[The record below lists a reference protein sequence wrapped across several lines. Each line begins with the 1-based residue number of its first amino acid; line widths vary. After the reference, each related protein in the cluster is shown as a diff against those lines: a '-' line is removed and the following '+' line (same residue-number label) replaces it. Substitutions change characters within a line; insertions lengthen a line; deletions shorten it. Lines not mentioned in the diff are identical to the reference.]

1 MPPMDTGASWIDGDL
16 LHCSFC
22 GRAQKDVAKL
32 VAGPG
37 VYICNGCVAL
47 ARSWDPLPSPGRSCS
62 FCGRWS
68 PEAGRVTGRGSVAI
82 CDQCLDLCDEIIA
95 EEQAG

>member
-1 MPPMDTGASWIDGDL
+1 MPAMERESRWVDGDL

-22 GRAQKDVAKL
+22 GRAQQQVAKL

-37 VYICNGCVAL
+37 VYICDGCVAQ
-47 ARSWDPLPSPGRSCS
+47 ARTWPADPYPGRSCR
-62 FCGRWS
+62 FCGKWT
-68 PEAGRVTGRGSVAI
+68 PGTGRVTTHGSATI
-82 CDQCLDLCDEIIA
+82 CAECLDLCDEIIA

>member
-1 MPPMDTGASWIDGDL
+1 MSDEGRWIDGDL

-22 GRAQKDVAKL
+22 GRAQAQVAKL

-37 VYICNGCVAL
+37 VYICSGCVVL
-47 ARSWDPLPSPGRSCS
+47 ARSWPAVGYPGRTCS
-62 FCGRWS
+62 FCGQWD
-68 PEAGRVTGRGSVAI
+68 PDKGRVTAHGAAAI
-82 CDQCLDLCDEIIA
+82 CGQCLDLCDEIIA

>member
-1 MPPMDTGASWIDGDL
+1 MTDTHRIDGGP

-22 GRAQKDVAKL
+22 GRARKKVAQL

-37 VYICNGCVAL
+37 VYICSGCVGL
-47 ARSWDPLPSPGRSCS
+47 ARSWPAAAHPGRTCG
-62 FCGRWS
+62 FCGQWD
-68 PEAGRVTGRGSVAI
+68 PDKARVTAHGAVAI
-82 CDQCLDLCDEIIA
+82 CGQCLDLCDQIIA

>member
-1 MPPMDTGASWIDGDL
+1 MTSRWINGGL

-22 GRAQKDVAKL
+22 GRPQKKVAKL

-37 VYICNGCVAL
+37 VYICSGCVGL
-47 ARSWDPLPSPGRSCS
+47 ARSWPALAHPGRTCS
-62 FCGRWS
+62 FCGQWD
-68 PEAGRVTGRGSVAI
+68 PDKGRVVARGEVAI
-82 CDQCLDLCDEIIA
+82 CGQCLDLCDQIIA

>member
-1 MPPMDTGASWIDGDL
+1 MDDGSRWRIDGDL

-22 GRAQKDVAKL
+22 GRAQQQVAKL
-32 VAGPG
+32 IAGPS

-47 ARSWDPLPSPGRSCS
+47 ARTWEPLAHPGRSCS

-68 PEAGRVTGRGSVAI
+68 PGDGRVTGRGAVTI
-82 CDQCLDLCDEIIA
+82 CGDCIDLCEEIIS

>member
-1 MPPMDTGASWIDGDL
+1 MDTGATWIDGDL

-37 VYICNGCVAL
+37 VYICSGCVTL
-47 ARSWDPLPSPGRSCS
+47 ARSWEPLPHPGRSCS
-62 FCGRWS
+62 FCGKWAPR
-68 PEAGRVTGRGSVAI
+68 EARVVGHGPVAI
-82 CDQCLDLCDEIIA
+82 CGECLDLCDQIIA